1 MRLAQRQAY
10 DDAREQDL
18 ADALELVA
26 NNLWLYTVN
35 IEYPNGILELK
46 GCKSCVNI
54 YQQSD

>member
-1 MRLAQRQAY
+1 MSYNKQGFEFSSDKLD

-35 IEYPNGILELK
+35 IEYPKGWIELK
-46 GCKSCVNI
+46 GF
-54 YQQSD
+54 